1 MWLKLH
7 WKCMKIHSR
16 LLSLLKWKS
25 IADNELISAGLDT
38 AQRFL
43 ATNQNA
49 ALQTMVNQQNALRT
63 AAAQGLG
70 GAPLILSH
78 HARLQMPSASVT
90 TTLAGTPSAA
100 HVTAAGLINGSL
112 GTYFNDNL
120 ILYIRILNPTFAD
133 NFLSFTSLFYSPTTT
148 TAPDCSRWYKWLTL
162 CPIRIRTTKCRLC
175 RSSKLLWTDVSSS
188 CCRICS
194 RSNWWV
200 ICALT
205 PNSMYLFL
213 QLFLISSSFN
223 VTGNVVDRHPMIQ
236 INA

>member
-1 MWLKLH
+1 M
-7 WKCMKIHSR
+7 CF
-16 LLSLLKWKS
+16 LLLIPFYFYKS
-25 IADNELISAGLDT
+25 ISAGLDT

-112 GTYFNDNL
+112 GD
-120 ILYIRILNPTFAD
+120 YI
-133 NFLSFTSLFYSPTTT
+133 SF
-148 TAPDCSRWYKWLTL
+148 
-162 CPIRIRTTKCRLC
+162 
-175 RSSKLLWTDVSSS
+175 
-188 CCRICS
+188 
-194 RSNWWV
+194 
-200 ICALT
+200 
-205 PNSMYLFL
+205 
-213 QLFLISSSFN
+213 
-223 VTGNVVDRHPMIQ
+223 G
-236 INA
+236 

>member
-1 MWLKLH
+1 
-7 WKCMKIHSR
+7 
-16 LLSLLKWKS
+16 
-25 IADNELISAGLDT
+25 
-38 AQRFL
+38 
-43 ATNQNA
+43 
-49 ALQTMVNQQNALRT
+49 MVNQQNALRT

-112 GTYFNDNL
+112 GAY
-120 ILYIRILNPTFAD
+120 ILFAQNVSRIIRIHLFRICKLFFTF
-133 NFLSFTSLFYSPTTT
+133 LYSMIYSTTT
-148 TAPDCSRWYKWLTL
+148 TTTPDCSRWYKWLTL
-162 CPIRIRTTKCRLC
+162 CTIRICASKCRLC
-175 RSSKLLWTDVSSS
+175 RSSQLLWTDVSSS
-188 CCRICS
+188 RCRICCG
-194 RSNWWV
+194 SNWWV

-205 PNSMYLFL
+205 PNSVYLFL

-223 VTGNVVDRHPMIQ
+223 VYGKNVVDPYPINR

>member
-1 MWLKLH
+1 M
-7 WKCMKIHSR
+7 
-16 LLSLLKWKS
+16 
-25 IADNELISAGLDT
+25 ISAGLDT

-112 GTYFNDNL
+112 GTYFNDNV
-120 ILYIRILNPTFAD
+120 IIYIRIKVFQNRS
-133 NFLSFTSLFYSPTTT
+133 NFRHQYSDFTSLFCSPTTT
-148 TAPDCSRWYKWLTL
+148 TAPDCSR
-162 CPIRIRTTKCRLC
+162 
-175 RSSKLLWTDVSSS
+175 
-188 CCRICS
+188 
-194 RSNWWV
+194 
-200 ICALT
+200 
-205 PNSMYLFL
+205 
-213 QLFLISSSFN
+213 
-223 VTGNVVDRHPMIQ
+223 
-236 INA
+236 

>member
-1 MWLKLH
+1 MVRGKGSMRDKKKEEQNRGKPNWEHLNDELHVLITVEDSENRAQMKLQRAIDELKKRQLMELAIINGTYRDSQS
-7 WKCMKIHSR
+7 KHS
-16 LLSLLKWKS
+16 SP
-25 IADNELISAGLDT
+25 GLDT

-112 GTYFNDNL
+112 AQQQPPPL
-120 ILYIRILNPTFAD
+120 IAPGDTSGLLYAQYASALQNAD
-133 NFLSFTSLFYSPTTT
+133 YAAAANYS
-148 TAPDCSRWYKWLTL
+148 
-162 CPIRIRTTKCRLC
+162 
-175 RSSKLLWTDVSSS
+175 
-188 CCRICS
+188 
-194 RSNWWV
+194 
-200 ICALT
+200 
-205 PNSMYLFL
+205 
-213 QLFLISSSFN
+213 
-223 VTGNVVDRHPMIQ
+223 G
-236 INA
+236 

>member
-1 MWLKLH
+1 M
-7 WKCMKIHSR
+7 
-16 LLSLLKWKS
+16 
-25 IADNELISAGLDT
+25 DT

-112 GTYFNDNL
+112 GAYILLGQNMSRLFFLEFINYFSHFY
-120 ILYIRILNPTFAD
+120 IL
-133 NFLSFTSLFYSPTTT
+133 
-148 TAPDCSRWYKWLTL
+148 
-162 CPIRIRTTKCRLC
+162 
-175 RSSKLLWTDVSSS
+175 
-188 CCRICS
+188 
-194 RSNWWV
+194 
-200 ICALT
+200 
-205 PNSMYLFL
+205 
-213 QLFLISSSFN
+213 
-223 VTGNVVDRHPMIQ
+223 
-236 INA
+236 

>member
-1 MWLKLH
+1 
-7 WKCMKIHSR
+7 MKIHSR
-16 LLSLLKWKS
+16 LLSLLKWKL

-120 ILYIRILNPTFAD
+120 ILYIMNPTFAD

-213 QLFLISSSFN
+213 QQFLISSSFN
-223 VTGNVVDRHPMIQ
+223 VTGNVVDRHPIIQ